1 MIAQAKQ
8 DHFYDEPDERHPV
21 HLNLSEKEVA
31 MYFNLLEERIAK
43 HESLL
48 KRVENTVYE
57 SSVKKSLKIE
67 EHTDKIRLLSNML
80 YELKEQSAW

>member
-1 MIAQAKQ
+1 MAQPKQ
-8 DHFYDEPDERHPV
+8 DRFCDEPDERHPV

-43 HESLL
+43 HEALL

-57 SSVKKSLKIE
+57 SSVKKGLKIE
-67 EHTDKIRLLSNML
+67 EHSDKIRLLSDML
-80 YELKEQSAW
+80 DELKEQSAW

>member
-1 MIAQAKQ
+1 MAQPKQ
-8 DHFYDEPDERHPV
+8 DHFYDSSDERHPV

-31 MYFNLLEERIAK
+31 TYFNLLEERIAK
-43 HESLL
+43 HEALL